1 MARMKTISSIETE
14 LAKIMASLEKAQKR
28 VDSLTAKAVNLQRL
42 KQEYEARQIMEAYRN
57 SGKTMEELLT
67 FLNGACEKNSVN
79 S

>member
-1 MARMKTISSIETE
+1 MTSMARMKTISSIETE

-67 FLNGACEKNSVN
+67 FLNV
-79 S
+79 